1 MNKLHLSFFVLF
13 FLSPF
18 PGLADDQQS
27 VAELGLSQAP
37 LARQGDIVL
46 TQAEIDAA
54 FSKIPPEFRLPFIRN
69 GEKVETLVRNLL
81 KNKVLAEEARK
92 AGYDQEIL
100 VKLRL
105 GLAVESE
112 LAAEWLDEIVAAAPG
127 ADYEVL
133 AYEHYLLD
141 PEAWKRPDQIDVSHI
156 LISSESRSPDA
167 ALELANSLYEQ
178 LVLDPSLYDSMVA
191 EYSEDPSKTANGGRF
206 PRVNRGDMVEPF
218 EEAAFALS
226 SPGEISAPVETIYG
240 FHIIRVN
247 EYFPAVVLPFEEIKT
262 QATEQARKQYLDEYR
277 KNYLRATLS
286 NPIVLPDGAAEE
298 MAKRYFGENLE
309 LAPEFND

>member
-37 LARQGDIVL
+37 LARQGDVVL

-69 GEKVETLVRNLL
+69 GEKVEDLVRNLL
-81 KNKVLAEEARK
+81 MNKALAEEAKK
-92 AGYDQEIL
+92 AGYDKQTL
-100 VKLRL
+100 VAIRL

-112 LAAEWLDEIVAAAPG
+112 LATEWLEDVVANAPL
-127 ADYEVL
+127 ADFEL
-133 AYEHYLLD
+133 IAQEHYLLN
-141 PEAWKRPDQIDVSHI
+141 PEAWKSPEQIDVSHI
-156 LISSESRSPDA
+156 LISSESRSPEA
-167 ALELANSLYEQ
+167 ALEIANGLHEQ
-178 LVLDPSLYDSMVA
+178 LVVDPSLYDSIVA
-191 EYSEDPSKTANGGRF
+191 EYSEDPSKTANSGRF
-206 PRVNRGDMVEPF
+206 PRVKRDDLVKPF
-218 EEAAFALS
+218 EEAAFALRD
-226 SPGEISAPVETIYG
+226 PGAISVPVETIYG
-240 FHIIRVN
+240 YHIIRLN
-247 EYFPAVVLPFEEIKT
+247 AYYPAEVLPFEAIKE
-262 QATEQARKQYLDEYR
+262 QAIEQARKEYLSEYR
-277 KNYLRATLS
+277 KNYLRTLLS

-309 LAPEFND
+309 LAPEMGD